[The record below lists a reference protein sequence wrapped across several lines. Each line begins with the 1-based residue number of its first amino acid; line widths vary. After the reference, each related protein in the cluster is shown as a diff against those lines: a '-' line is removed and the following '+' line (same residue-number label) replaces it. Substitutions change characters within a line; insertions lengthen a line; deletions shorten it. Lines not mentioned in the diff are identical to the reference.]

1 MTRPETRFEA
11 DTLATSDAI
20 TDLTD
25 QIMAFLSD
33 HGVEGRA
40 THHTALVLNEVLTNL
55 GTHGGCRDRAA
66 KIAVVVEPD
75 RVTGE
80 IVDAGPPFDPR
91 LAPDPAFNVAPGERP
106 IGGLG
111 LYLVKKLSS
120 ALEYTRRNDQN
131 HTSFAISRRES
142 VE

>member
-1 MTRPETRFEA
+1 
-11 DTLATSDAI
+11 
-20 TDLTD
+20 
-25 QIMAFLSD
+25 MAFLSD
-33 HGVEGRA
+33 HGVEDRA

-75 RVTGE
+75 KVTGE
-80 IVDAGPPFDPR
+80 IVDAGPPFDPWS
-91 LAPDPAFNVAPGERP
+91 APDPAFNVAPSERP

-131 HTSFAISRRES
+131 FTSFAISRRES